1 MMRWL
6 VLRFNAPLA
15 SFGGTAID
23 SRGVTRDFPA
33 ASAITG
39 LLANALGYARYETG
53 RLDRLQAR
61 LVFGVRRESEHPLGR
76 MTDYQTAQVY
86 ENDKG
91 WTCRGT
97 QGREKSPSYKNSD
110 ERGKWLTHER
120 WRDYHADTDMTVVIS
135 LLPADEVPDL
145 DTIAAALDRPA
156 RPLFIGRKSCLP
168 AGYLLGGENERWIDA
183 DGAHAALIAVAGGS
197 DEMSALWPAA
207 PGEGH
212 EIADHRNWRSG
223 LHGGTRR
230 VMERRMTPVDRS

>member
-1 MMRWL
+1 MRWL

-39 LLANALGYARYETG
+39 LLANALGYARYETD

-61 LVFGVRRESEHPLGR
+61 LVFGARRDSKHSLGR
-76 MTDYQTAQVY
+76 MTDFQTAKL
-86 ENDKG
+86 EANDKG
-91 WTCRGT
+91 WTT
-97 QGREKSPSYKNSD
+97 FGRVEGRAGGASTYDSP
-110 ERGKWLTHER
+110 HIR

-207 PGEGH
+207 PGEGY